1 MGEETWTYE
10 QAGRLTHRVANGL
23 LSLGLER
30 EAKVAVLSPNSPA
43 SWLCVLGIWRAGAA
57 WVPLNP
63 GNPVADTTSLRL
75 SSVNSTRPA

>member
-1 MGEETWTYE
+1 MITDFFDRGWSMDPTAVAYQMGEETWTYE

-43 SWLCVLGIWRAGAA
+43 SWAL
-57 WVPLNP
+57 
-63 GNPVADTTSLRL
+63 PV
-75 SSVNSTRPA
+75 